1 MKKRN
6 KLTRDDLA
14 YILGIVSV
22 IMLVLVIHKYPLLIG
37 R

>member
-1 MKKRN
+1 MKKN
-6 KLTRDDLA
+6 KITSDDLA

-22 IMLVLVIHKYPLLIG
+22 IIVILVIHKYPLLIG